1 MAFDPAT
8 AALAVGALD
17 FIGGQRQQDISSA
30 ASQAQMD
37 FQREMSNTAYQRQV
51 ADLKAA
57 GINPMLVSKLG
68 GASSPAGAM
77 PQAFN
82 VLGSAARSG
91 MDAYSAGQQA
101 RKTEAD
107 TAVSMQMVP
116 KLIEETKNLT
126 EQRAVLQATVKNLG
140 QEFQNLMKQN
150 WNLTDIGNH
159 IRAQIKL
166 VNQQATVAANQAAN
180 VFEQTVGQR
189 LLNSLNELQVLAE
202 SDSDAFRRKFEQ
214 YGGAA
219 QMMLEIFKG
228 LRRK

>member
-1 MAFDPAT
+1 MVINPAT

-17 FIGGQRQQDISSA
+17 FFGGQRQQDVSSA
-30 ASQAQMD
+30 AAQAQID

-51 ADLKAA
+51 ADLRAA

-68 GASSPAGAM
+68 GASTPAGAM

-82 VLGSAARSG
+82 VLGQAARSG

-107 TAVSMQMVP
+107 TAVSQSMVP

-126 EQRAVLQATVKNLG
+126 EQREVLKATVKNLG

-150 WNLTDIGNH
+150 WNLTDVGNKL
-159 IRAQIKL
+159 RAEINL
-166 VNQQATVAANQAAN
+166 VKNQASVAANQATN

-219 QMMLEIFKG
+219 QMMLQIFKS
-228 LRRK
+228 LRSK